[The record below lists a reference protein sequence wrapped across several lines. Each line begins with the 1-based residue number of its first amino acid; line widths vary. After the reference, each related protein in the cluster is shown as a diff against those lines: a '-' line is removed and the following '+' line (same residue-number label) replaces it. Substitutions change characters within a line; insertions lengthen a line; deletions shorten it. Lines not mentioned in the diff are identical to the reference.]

1 MSSVDL
7 FKHTITII
15 LAENWLFNFA
25 FKVSFSVNIQITKQP
40 KGEMLIINK
49 KQHKI
54 ALNNS
59 TIAKTNKLTNRGY
72 YSGYRYCNK

>member
-1 MSSVDL
+1 MSIPVNIFNPQIRRQVVYKLQSSYATMSSVDL

-49 KQHKI
+49 KT
-54 ALNNS
+54 A
-59 TIAKTNKLTNRGY
+59 
-72 YSGYRYCNK
+72 